1 MPFRFA
7 TQRLRLKVLGVAFL
21 LADPAFAQAPGP
33 SAAEEPTTIDA
44 ESIEGVSDIEVTA
57 RGKAEIRRG
66 DTAIFGDVLR
76 FNRETGRAE
85 GEGGVR
91 LQDGVDRF
99 FGPRMQYNTLDG
111 TGIFEQPGFLLQ
123 RDQEARGGAERVEL
137 LGKDKFRFFG
147 ARFTTSRP
155 GQEDWVLTA

>member
-7 TQRLRLKVLGVAFL
+7 TQRVRLKVLGVALL
-21 LADPAFAQAPGP
+21 LALPASAQAQKAP
-33 SAAEEPTTIDA
+33 AAEAPTTIDA

-57 RGKAEIRRG
+57 RGNAEIRRG
-66 DTAIFGDVLR
+66 DTVIFGDVLR
-76 FNRETGRAE
+76 YNRETGNAE

-91 LQDGVDRF
+91 LQEGVDRF

-111 TGIFEQPGFLLQ
+111 TGIFEQPSFLLQ
-123 RDQEARGGAERVEL
+123 REREARGGAERVEL

-147 ARFTTSRP
+147 AYFTT
-155 GQEDWVLTA
+155 